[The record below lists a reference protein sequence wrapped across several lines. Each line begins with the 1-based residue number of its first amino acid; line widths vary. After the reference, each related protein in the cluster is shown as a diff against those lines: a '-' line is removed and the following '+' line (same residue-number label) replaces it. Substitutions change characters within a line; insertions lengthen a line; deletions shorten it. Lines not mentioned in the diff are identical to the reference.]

1 MEKRHLVYG
10 AVLVIAALVV
20 YWMLNNEAPE
30 KQEES
35 NPAPGNGQV
44 TNAGPNYTANV
55 PYRTLTSEPS
65 PDQSSLSVGQFLT
78 YPNFN
83 PGTEADNI
91 SAIGLS
97 DSAYIN

>member
-10 AVLVIAALVV
+10 ALIVVAAMVV
-20 YWMLNNEAPE
+20 YWMLRNESAETGEENNPE
-30 KQEES
+30 PS
-35 NPAPGNGQV
+35 DAQV
-44 TNAGPNYTANV
+44 TEAGSNYTANV
-55 PYRTLTSEPS
+55 PYRTLTSAPS

-83 PGTEADNI
+83 PTEETSNLAQ
-91 SAIGLS
+91 IGLP